1 MRAPCR
7 GLLVSWRR
15 SGVAIYHLSAKVIG
29 RSSGRSSVAAAAYRS
44 GERLVDERTG
54 LIHDYTR
61 RRGEIECWIQAPEQ
75 AAKWA
80 RNREELWN
88 RVEASEKRRDS
99 QLCREV
105 EVALPKELSREEQ
118 GDLVRHFV
126 QEQFVSR
133 GMVADVAIHRGDEN
147 NPHAHVLLTT
157 REVSSEGFGKKVRE
171 WNGREVLEGWREA
184 WAERTNRE
192 LERVGSLE
200 RIDHR
205 SFASRGIDR
214 EPSVHEGPS
223 VRQMEA
229 RGIATERSSLN
240 RAARELNRQRELG
253 RERGWERSG
262 PEIER

>member
-1 MRAPCR
+1 
-7 GLLVSWRR
+7 
-15 SGVAIYHLSAKVIG
+15 VAIYHLNAKVIG

-54 LIHDYTR
+54 LVHDYR

-75 AAKWA
+75 TPEWA
-80 RNREELWN
+80 REREELWN
-88 RVEASEKRRDS
+88 RVEASEKRRDA

-118 GDLVRHFV
+118 SELVRGYV
-126 QEQFVSR
+126 REQFVSR
-133 GMVADVAIHRGDEN
+133 GMAADVAIHRGDEN

-157 REVSSEGFGKKVRE
+157 REIGPEGFGRKVRE
-171 WNGREVLEGWREA
+171 WNGREVLEGWREG
-184 WAERTNRE
+184 WAERVNRE
-192 LERVGSLE
+192 LERVGLRE

-229 RGIATERSSLN
+229 RGIPTERGSLN
-240 RAARELNRQRELG
+240 RVAREQNRQRELG
-253 RERGWERSG
+253 RERGPERWG

>member
-1 MRAPCR
+1 M
-7 GLLVSWRR
+7 
-15 SGVAIYHLSAKVIG
+15 AIYHLSAKVIG
-29 RSSGRSSVAAAAYRS
+29 KSSGRSSVAAAAYRS
-44 GERLVDERTG
+44 AERLVDERTG
-54 LIHDYTR
+54 LVHDYTR

-75 AAKWA
+75 APEWA

-118 GDLVRHFV
+118 GELVRGFV
-126 QEQFVSR
+126 REKFVSS

-157 REVSSEGFGKKVRE
+157 REVHPEGFGRKARE
-171 WNGREVLEGWREA
+171 WNRRELLGEWREA
-184 WAERTNRE
+184 WTERTNRE
-192 LERVGSLE
+192 LERVGSRE

-229 RGIATERSSLN
+229 RGIPTERGSLN
-240 RAARELNRQRELG
+240 RAVTELNRQRELE
-253 RERGWERSG
+253 RERGLERSG